1 MKTATTTG
9 KAKTIEKIKVLTPL
23 IVSEMEI
30 LEDMDIER
38 HEVDWTFNVD
48 EDLYDYKVIVYG
60 ELLLNSLEMV
70 LATRN

>member
-60 ELLLNSLEMV
+60 EQKQREDS
-70 LATRN
+70 